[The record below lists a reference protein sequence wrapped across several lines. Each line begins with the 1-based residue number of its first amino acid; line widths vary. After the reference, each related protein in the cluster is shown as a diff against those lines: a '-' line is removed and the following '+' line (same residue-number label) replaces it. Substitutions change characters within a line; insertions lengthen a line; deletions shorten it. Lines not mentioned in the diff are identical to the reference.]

1 MFKLRLNN
9 YRGFLNQEFDFSR
22 INILIGENSAGKS
35 SIFKFLLSLKQSL
48 RSPNNSDY
56 NLTLSGDETD
66 LGNYFETIYNHE
78 IDRNLSF
85 SFEFGKDYNAFF
97 FNETFPKNRDEDEE
111 KRSVE
116 KKNEVISYLTN
127 VENVSTTLAV
137 EVCNDLNNHKNI
149 VFSVSNDNLGIV
161 KIKFLRNEDNNHDN
175 TVEDIYIIGDKER
188 CEIIFESNYYNKTF
202 NITDVE
208 YDKEGFLTIVSGS
221 DLKENIEK
229 NKNINSTEIER
240 IFWSIG
246 YLLITQN
253 YLQIQLRKIEYVN
266 PLLHKIA
273 ERVYIEGDKKKTL
286 RIKNLKDLIDFIDTS
301 TTKKTFEEKFITILQ
316 EFGIAQNFTIKKEG
330 FTKEFRVKIDDIEN
344 NIKDVGFGVSLQLP
358 IFAQAIISEG
368 TRTVRNGNKILS
380 GQTLLI
386 EQPEVHLHPH
396 LQAKFIET
404 LLSIGE
410 NNVYFI
416 ETHSEHIIRM
426 LQVLIKN
433 KKLNLKSEDVSI
445 HYFKKHEKKMS
456 KSFHYINPETGKLT
470 PNFPKGFYDVSYDL
484 AFQLMD

>member
-35 SIFKFLLSLKQSL
+35 SIFKFLLALKQSL
-48 RSPNNSDY
+48 QSPNNSDY

-66 LGNYFETIYNHE
+66 LGNHFETIYNHE

-85 SFEFGKDYNAFF
+85 SFEFGKEFYNFF
-97 FNETFPKNRDEDEE
+97 LNDTFPSNKDKKEE
-111 KRSVE
+111 RKITE
-116 KKNEVISYLTN
+116 KKSEVISYLSKVEETN
-127 VENVSTTLAV
+127 TTLAF
-137 EVCNDLNNHKNI
+137 ELTNDLNNHKNI
-149 VFSVSNDNLGIV
+149 VFSVANESIGVV
-161 KIKFLRNEDNNHDN
+161 KLLFSENKDN
-175 TVEDIYIIGDKER
+175 TEEDIYFIGDKEK
-188 CEIIFESNYYNKTF
+188 CDVIFESKFYGKT
-202 NITDVE
+202 ISIKDVE

-221 DLKENIEK
+221 NLKENIEK
-229 NKNINSTEIER
+229 NKDIDSTEIER
-240 IFWSIG
+240 IFWNIG

-253 YLQIQLRKIEYVN
+253 YLQILLRKIEYVN
-266 PLLHKIA
+266 PLMHKIA

-301 TTKKTFEEKFITILQ
+301 TTKKSFEQKFTTVLQ
-316 EFGIAQNFTIKKEG
+316 EFGIAESFTIKKEG
-330 FTKEFRVKIDDIEN
+330 FTKEFRVKINNIEN

-368 TRTVRNGNKILS
+368 TSTVRSGNKILS

-404 LLSIGE
+404 LLSIGD

-426 LQVLIKN
+426 LQVLIKT
-433 KKLNLKSEDVSI
+433 KKFNIKSKDVSI
-445 HYFKKHEKKMS
+445 HYFKKENKKMV
-456 KSFHYINPETGKLT
+456 KSIHSINPETGKLT